1 MALKKQTSLVD
12 NFDILVDI
20 GVSYIRVEKVDASKT
35 KAVAAVSFN
44 NENAD
49 KNFITKFYEF
59 APNIN
64 GKNFIAQA
72 YDHLKTLP
80 EFADATDC

>member
-35 KAVAAVSFN
+35 KATAVVSFN

-49 KNFITKFYEF
+49 KNFITKLYDFQPDL
-59 APNIN
+59 A
-64 GKNFIAQA
+64 GRNFIAQG
-72 YDHLKTLP
+72 YDYLKTLP
-80 EFADATDC
+80 EFAGAIDC